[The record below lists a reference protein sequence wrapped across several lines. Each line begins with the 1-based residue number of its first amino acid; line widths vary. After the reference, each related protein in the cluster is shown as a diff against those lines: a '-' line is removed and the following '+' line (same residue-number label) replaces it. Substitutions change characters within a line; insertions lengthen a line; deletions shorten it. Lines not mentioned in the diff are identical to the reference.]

1 MKVKDISIVDFLES
15 IGVPTRKQG
24 NRYFASSPFSRDSNW
39 SFCIYP
45 TNTYFD
51 WSTGNSGD
59 IVRLVMKLYNLSY
72 QDAIKYLVNN
82 NYEAYKPYNKHFEKE
97 DKSQKDFKLE
107 KYITKDESEIAKIGA
122 YAKSRGITDGY
133 VNGVFFERSKYQ
145 ERTENISKKQLAWIR
160 IPALGFVH
168 VDKNLKPCGI
178 KLRRIDNQE
187 PRFSARGNLGLHIL
201 GIQTVNQDLS
211 QHVLNV
217 VEGEANANS
226 LWTWLKEMNV
236 PSVVVS
242 SGGVASSNLI
252 QNLPT
257 NLVNLSK
264 RLIIDYDGSEELY
277 QQRLA
282 LYKNLDAKPIRL
294 ILPKGE
300 DINSLYSKGEMWK
313 IENMLL

>member
-1 MKVKDISIVDFLES
+1 MNVKDISIVDFLES

-59 IVRLVMKLYNLSY
+59 IVRLVMKLYNFSY
-72 QDAIKYLVNN
+72 QDAIKYLINN
-82 NYEAYKPYNKHFEKE
+82 NYEAYKPHNKHFKKE

-107 KYITKDESEIAKIGA
+107 KYINHNEEECEKIHA
-122 YAKSRGITDGY
+122 YANSRGIKEGY
-133 VNGVFFERSKYQ
+133 LCGLVFTRKMDCDILSRSPDW
-145 ERTENISKKQLAWIR
+145 RRN
-160 IPALGFVH
+160 PALGFVH
-168 VDKNLKPCGI
+168 VDKNLNPCGI

-187 PRFSARGNLGLHIL
+187 PRFSARGNLGLYIL
-201 GIQTVNQDLS
+201 GIETVNQDLS

-282 LYKNLDAKPIRL
+282 LYKDLDAKPIRL

-300 DINSLYSKGEMWK
+300 DINSLYSRGEMWK
-313 IENMLL
+313 IEGLLL